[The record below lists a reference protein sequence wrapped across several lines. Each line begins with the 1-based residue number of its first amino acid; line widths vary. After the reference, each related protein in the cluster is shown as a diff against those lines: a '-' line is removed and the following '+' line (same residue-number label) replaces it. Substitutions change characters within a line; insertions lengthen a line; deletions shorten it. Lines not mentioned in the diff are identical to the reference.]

1 MSEARARPLRG
12 GRVLVASIVAGAATL
27 LLTREAIELY
37 VEILWFA
44 GNGYLDV
51 FRTRVLA
58 RWGVRALV
66 MLAVGAM
73 VYANVRLFA
82 VAVRAFRIRRRFAN
96 LEISERIPDVWISRG
111 TLVVSLLAALWFSAV
126 VPPEAGIALL
136 LLLRAPAWGVSDP
149 VLGHDL
155 SFYVFALPVMGGIV
169 AFALLLVF
177 FLFSLSIAIYA
188 ATGSIRLTRGR
199 VGVEDL
205 ARRHLTLLVT
215 TFLVLLAVR
224 FQIARYIL
232 LLDGNSG
239 VQGLFGFTDAVA
251 RLPALTALAV
261 IALGAAGLVAW
272 GGTRGKV
279 APTATGLGA
288 IAVGTLVLAQIYPA
302 TVQRF
307 RVEPNELES
316 ETPYIEHNLRFTRTG
331 FGLDRL
337 RRERFDYRGTTEEPS
352 PTAVAAQFA
361 GLPVWTPG
369 ALLTTYRQLEAR
381 FRYYEFSDVAIDRYR
396 GPNGLVPVAL
406 AVREIEPG
414 GIEDRNWQNLHI
426 RERYIAGMGAV
437 ASAAERHTLEGR
449 PSTILSAIPPEFAE
463 GVAAP
468 ERLRLVRPSV
478 FFGIRPQAYA
488 IINPTTEAFLDP
500 EGGPG
505 QAGLDYPEGIPIDSW
520 VRKVVLAL
528 RFRDPNLLF
537 ASEVSSRSR
546 FVFRRQVTARARDI
560 APFLSFPEA
569 PYPVVHDGRVVWM
582 LDAFTATR
590 HFPLASAYDLEVRS
604 PVTYVR
610 NSVKV
615 TVDGVSGRVS
625 FYVADE
631 DDPLLESYRRVLPGL
646 FKPLA
651 EMPSGLREHIRYP
664 RALLGLQGRVLFQYH
679 LETAPSFHGQEDV
692 WAPATELAQGTSPV
706 PYRPEYGIYRLPGE
720 RDPEY
725 LLSTAFVPAGRQ
737 NLTALLVA
745 RSDGETYGEL
755 LLYDIPVEEQVPGP
769 RLVEALV
776 EQDPSISQQLSLWR
790 QGGSEVWTGHLHIVP
805 VDGTLMY
812 MEPIFLAAESDAIP
826 ELRQFV
832 VSDGRRV
839 AMRSTLDA
847 TLAAL
852 GAMTASDDEA
862 EDLVAQPGLTQP
874 RALATDASTWPGD
887 ALDLLERAEEALRSG
902 DFAGFGSRLGELRD
916 LLERFR
922 DPSGS

>member
-1 MSEARARPLRG
+1 MSEARPRPWRG
-12 GRVLVASIVAGAATL
+12 GRILVVSIAAATAVLVLA
-27 LLTREAIELY
+27 REAIDLY
-37 VEILWFA
+37 VEILWFGA
-44 GNGYLDV
+44 NGYLDV
-51 FRTRVLA
+51 FWTRVLA
-58 RWGVRALV
+58 RWGVRILV

-82 VAVRAFRIRRRFAN
+82 VAVRALRIRRRFAN
-96 LEISERIPDVWISRG
+96 LEISERIPGVWISRG
-111 TLVVSLLAALWFSAV
+111 TLVISVLAALWFSAV
-126 VPPEAGIALL
+126 VPPEAGLALL
-136 LLLRAPAWGVSDP
+136 LLLRAPAWGLSDP
-149 VLGHDL
+149 ILGHDL
-155 SFYVFALPVMGGIV
+155 SFYIFALPVMSGIV

-188 ATGSIRLTRGR
+188 ATGALRLTRK
-199 VGVEDL
+199 GVRLEDL
-205 ARRHLTLLVT
+205 ARRHLVLLVT

-251 RLPALTALAV
+251 RLPSLTALAV
-261 IALGAAGLVAW
+261 VALGSAALVAW
-272 GGTRGKV
+272 GGARRKV
-279 APTATGLGA
+279 VPTAAGLGGMV
-288 IAVGTLVLAQIYPA
+288 VGTLVLAQLYPA

-316 ETPYIEHNLRFTRTG
+316 ETPFIEHNLEFTRMG
-331 FGLDRL
+331 FGLDQL
-337 RRERFDYRGTTEEPS
+337 QRERFDYRGTIEEPRA
-352 PTAVAAQFA
+352 TAAAAQFA
-361 GLPVWTPG
+361 GIPVWTPG
-369 ALLTTYRQLEAR
+369 ALLSTYRQLEAR
-381 FRYYEFSDVAIDRYR
+381 FRYYEFSDVTIDRYR
-396 GPNGLVPVAL
+396 GPDGGLVPVAL

-437 ASAAERHTLEGR
+437 ASAAEEHTPEGR

-488 IINPTTEAFLDP
+488 IINPTAEAFLDP
-500 EGGPG
+500 EGAPG
-505 QAGLDYPEGIPIDSW
+505 QAGVDYPEGILLDSW
-520 VRKVVLAL
+520 LRKVLLAL
-528 RFRDPNLLF
+528 RFRDANLLF
-537 ASEVSSRSR
+537 ASEVSPRSR

-560 APFLSFPEA
+560 APFLRFPQA
-569 PYPVVHDGRVVWM
+569 PYPVVHEGRVVWM

-590 HFPLASAYDLEVRS
+590 HFPLASAYELEPRS
-604 PVTYVR
+604 PVSYVR

-615 TVDGVSGRVS
+615 TVDGVTGRVS
-625 FYVADE
+625 FYVVDE
-631 DDPLLESYRRVLPGL
+631 NDPLLEGYRRTLPGL
-646 FKPLA
+646 FQPME
-651 EMPSGLREHIRYP
+651 EMPPGLREHIRYP
-664 RALLGLQGRVLFQYH
+664 SELLRLQGRVLFQYH

-692 WAPATELAQGTSPV
+692 WAPATELAQGTNPV
-706 PYRPEYGIYRLPGE
+706 PYRPEYGIFRLPGE
-720 RDPEY
+720 QEPEY
-725 LLSTAFVPAGRQ
+725 LLTTAFVPAGRQ

-745 RSDGETYGEL
+745 RSDGDHYGEL
-755 LLYDIPVEEQVPGP
+755 LLYDVPVEEQVPGP

-839 AMRSTLDA
+839 AMQPTLDA

-852 GAMTASDDEA
+852 AAVTPPEEGTTTDPP
-862 EDLVAQPGLTQP
+862 DLGEL
-874 RALATDASTWPGD
+874 RELAADTSTWPAD
-887 ALDLLERAEEALRSG
+887 ALDLLDRAEEALRAG
-902 DFAGFGSRLGELRD
+902 DFAGFGAHLRELRD
-916 LLERFR
+916 LLERFE
-922 DPSGS
+922 DQAGS

>member
-1 MSEARARPLRG
+1 VSEARPRPWRG
-12 GRVLVASIVAGAATL
+12 GRVLVASIVAGAAVL
-27 LLTREAIELY
+27 LVAREAIDLY
-37 VEILWFA
+37 VEVLWFGA
-44 GNGYLDV
+44 NGYLDV
-51 FRTRVLA
+51 FWTRTLA
-58 RWGVRALV
+58 RWGVRVLV

-82 VAVRAFRIRRRFAN
+82 VAVRALRIRRRFAN
-96 LEISERIPDVWISRG
+96 LEISERIPGVWISRG
-111 TLVVSLLAALWFSAV
+111 TLVISVLAALWFSAV
-126 VPPEAGIALL
+126 VPPEAGLALL
-136 LLLRAPAWGVSDP
+136 LLLRAPAWGLSEP
-149 VLGHDL
+149 VLGHDV
-155 SFYVFALPVMGGIV
+155 SFYIFALPVMSGIL
-169 AFALLLVF
+169 AFALLLIF

-188 ATGSIRLTRGR
+188 ATGAFRLTRKGLR
-199 VGVEDL
+199 LEDL

-261 IALGAAGLVAW
+261 VALGSAALVAW
-272 GGTRGKV
+272 GGSRRKAV
-279 APTATGLGA
+279 PTAAGLGA
-288 IAVGTLVLAQIYPA
+288 IVVGTLVLAQLYPA

-316 ETPYIEHNLRFTRTG
+316 ETPYIEHNLEYTRIG
-331 FGLDRL
+331 FGLDQL
-337 RRERFDYRGTTEEPS
+337 RRERFDYRGTAEEPRAM
-352 PTAVAAQFA
+352 AVASQFS

-381 FRYYEFSDVAIDRYR
+381 FRYYEFSDVTIDRYR
-396 GPNGLVPVAL
+396 GPEGLVPVAL

-437 ASAAERHTLEGR
+437 ASAAGEHTPEGR

-463 GVAAP
+463 GAAAP

-478 FFGIRPQAYA
+478 FFGLRPQAYA

-500 EGGPG
+500 EGRPG
-505 QAGLDYPEGIPIDSW
+505 QAGVDYPEGILLDSW
-520 VRKVVLAL
+520 LRKVLLAL
-528 RFRDPNLLF
+528 RFRDTNLLF
-537 ASEVSSRSR
+537 ASEVSPRSR

-560 APFLSFPEA
+560 APFLRFPES
-569 PYPVVHDGRVVWM
+569 PYPVVHEGRVVWM

-590 HFPLASAYDLEVRS
+590 HFPLASAYDLEARAA
-604 PVTYVR
+604 VTYVR

-615 TVDGVSGRVS
+615 TVDGVTGRVA

-631 DDPLLESYRRVLPGL
+631 SDPLLEGYRRILPGL
-646 FKPLA
+646 FQPMD
-651 EMPSGLREHIRYP
+651 EMPPGLRDHIRYP
-664 RALLGLQGRVLFQYH
+664 RALLSLQGRVLFQYH

-692 WAPATELAQGTSPV
+692 WAPATELAQGTNPV
-706 PYRPEYGIYRLPGE
+706 PYRPEYAIYRLPGARE
-720 RDPEY
+720 PEY

-745 RSDGETYGEL
+745 RSDGDNYGEL
-755 LLYDIPVEEQVPGP
+755 LLYDIPVEDQVPGP

-776 EQDPSISQQLSLWR
+776 EQDPFISQQLSLWR
-790 QGGSEVWTGHLHIVP
+790 QGGSDVWTGHLHIVP

-839 AMRSTLDA
+839 AMQPTLDA
-847 TLAAL
+847 TVATLAAMAAPDAPEEVI
-852 GAMTASDDEA
+852 GNR
-862 EDLVAQPGLTQP
+862 DLEEL
-874 RALATDASTWPGD
+874 RELATDTSAWPGD
-887 ALDLLERAEEALRSG
+887 ALDLLDRAEEALRAG
-902 DFAGFGSRLGELRD
+902 DFAGFGARLRELRD
-916 LLERFR
+916 LLERFE
-922 DPSGS
+922 DQAGS

>member
-1 MSEARARPLRG
+1 MSEARPRPWRG
-12 GRVLVASIVAGAATL
+12 GRVLVASMVAGAAL
-27 LLTREAIELY
+27 LLLARELVDLY
-37 VEILWFA
+37 VEVLWFGA
-44 GNGYLDV
+44 NGYLDV
-51 FRTRVLA
+51 FWTRVLA
-58 RWGVRALV
+58 RWGVRV
-66 MLAVGAM
+66 VIMLAVGAM
-73 VYANVRLFA
+73 VYVNVRLFA
-82 VAVRAFRIRRRFAN
+82 VAVRALRIRRSFAN
-96 LEISERIPDVWISRG
+96 LEISERIPGVWISRG
-111 TLVVSLLAALWFSAV
+111 TLAISVLAALWFSSV
-126 VPPEAGIALL
+126 VPSEAGLALL

-155 SFYVFALPVMGGIV
+155 SFYIFALPVMSGIV

-177 FLFSLSIAIYA
+177 FLFSLSTAVYA
-188 ATGSIRLTRGR
+188 ATGALRVTRKGF
-199 VGVEDL
+199 GLEDL

-261 IALGAAGLVAW
+261 VALGSAGLVAW
-272 GGTRGKV
+272 GGARRKV
-279 APTATGLGA
+279 VPTAAGLGA
-288 IAVGTLVLAQIYPA
+288 ITVGTLLLAQLYPA

-316 ETPYIEHNLRFTRTG
+316 ETPYIEHNLEFTRMG

-337 RRERFDYRGTTEEPS
+337 QRERFDYRGTAEEPRA
-352 PTAVAAQFA
+352 TAAAAQFA

-369 ALLTTYRQLEAR
+369 ALLSTYRQLEAR
-381 FRYYEFSDVAIDRYR
+381 FRYYEFSDVTIDRYQ
-396 GPNGLVPVAL
+396 GPDGLVPIAL

-437 ASAAERHTLEGR
+437 ASAAEHHTPGGR
-449 PSTILSAIPPEFAE
+449 PSTILSAIPPEFEE
-463 GVAAP
+463 GVGAP
-468 ERLRLVRPSV
+468 EALRLARPSV

-488 IINPTTEAFLDP
+488 IINPTADAFLDP
-500 EGGPG
+500 EGRPG
-505 QAGLDYPEGIPIDSW
+505 EAGTDYPEGILLDSW
-520 VRKVVLAL
+520 PRKFLLAL
-528 RFRDPNLLF
+528 RFRDANLLF
-537 ASEVSSRSR
+537 ASEVSPQSR

-560 APFLSFPEA
+560 APFLRFPEP
-569 PYPVVHDGRVVWM
+569 PYPVVHEGRVVWM

-590 HFPLASAYDLEVRS
+590 HFPLASAYELDPRS
-604 PVTYVR
+604 PVSYMR

-615 TVDGVSGRVS
+615 TVDGVTGRIS

-631 DDPLLESYRRVLPGL
+631 NDPLLEGYRRTLPGL
-646 FKPLA
+646 FQPIE
-651 EMPSGLREHIRYP
+651 EMPPGLREHIRYP
-664 RALLGLQGRVLFQYH
+664 RELLTLQGRVLFQYH

-692 WAPATELAQGTSPV
+692 WAPATELAQGTNPV

-720 RDPEY
+720 PDPEY

-745 RSDGETYGEL
+745 RSDGDHYGEL
-755 LLYDIPVEEQVPGP
+755 ILYDVPVEEQVPGP

-839 AMRSTLDA
+839 AMQPTLDA

-852 GAMTASDDEA
+852 GAVTASEGTVD
-862 EDLVAQPGLTQP
+862 VAPVLGEL
-874 RALATDASTWPGD
+874 RELAADTSAWPGD
-887 ALDLLERAEEALRSG
+887 ALDLLDRAEEALRAG
-902 DFAGFGSRLGELRD
+902 DFAGFGAHLRELRD
-916 LLERFR
+916 LLERFEAGA
-922 DPSGS
+922 GS

>member
-1 MSEARARPLRG
+1 MSESRPRPWRG
-12 GRVLVASIVAGAATL
+12 GRILVVTIVATAAVL
-27 LLTREAIELY
+27 LLAREAIDLY
-37 VEILWFA
+37 VEVLWFGA
-44 GNGYLDV
+44 NGYLDV
-51 FRTRVLA
+51 FWTRTLSS
-58 RWGVRALV
+58 WGVRIAV
-66 MLAVGAM
+66 MLATGAM

-82 VAVRAFRIRRRFAN
+82 IAVRALRIRRRFAN
-96 LEISERIPDVWISRG
+96 LEISERIPGVWISRG
-111 TLVVSLLAALWFSAV
+111 TLVLSALAALWFGAL
-126 VPPEAGIALL
+126 VPPEAGVALL

-155 SFYVFALPVMGGIV
+155 SFYVFTLPVLSGVV
-169 AFALLLVF
+169 AFALLLIF
-177 FLFSLSIAIYA
+177 FLLSLSIAIYA
-188 ATGSIRLTRGR
+188 ATGALRLTRR
-199 VGVEDL
+199 GVALEDL
-205 ARRHLTLLVT
+205 ARRHLTLLVA

-251 RLPALTALAV
+251 RLPALTALAGV
-261 IALGAAGLVAW
+261 ALGAAGLVAW
-272 GGTRGKV
+272 GGARRKLV
-279 APTATGLGA
+279 PVATGLGA
-288 IAVGTLVLAQIYPA
+288 MVVGTLLLAQLYPA

-316 ETPYIEHNLRFTRTG
+316 ETPYIRHNLEFTRMG

-337 RRERFDYRGTTEEPS
+337 RRERFDYRGTAEEPRA
-352 PTAVAAQFA
+352 TAVAAQFA

-369 ALLTTYRQLEAR
+369 ALLSTYRQLEAR
-381 FRYYEFSDVAIDRYR
+381 FRYYEFSDVTIDRYR
-396 GPNGLVPVAL
+396 GPDGLVPVAL

-437 ASAAERHTLEGR
+437 ASAAEHHTPEGR
-449 PSTILSAIPPEFAE
+449 PATILSAIPPEFTE
-463 GVAAP
+463 GAAAP
-468 ERLRLVRPSV
+468 ESLRLVRPSV

-488 IINPTTEAFLDP
+488 IINPTSEAFLDP
-500 EGGPG
+500 QGRPG
-505 QAGLDYPEGIPIDSW
+505 QAGVDYPEGILLDSW
-520 VRKVVLAL
+520 LRKFLLAL
-528 RFRDPNLLF
+528 RFRDANLLF
-537 ASEVSSRSR
+537 ASEVSSESR
-546 FVFRRQVTARARDI
+546 FVLRRQVTARARDI
-560 APFLSFPEA
+560 APFLRFAEPA
-569 PYPVVHDGRVVWM
+569 YPVIHEGRIVWM

-590 HFPLASAYDLEVRS
+590 HFPLASAYELEPRS
-604 PVTYVR
+604 PVSYVR

-615 TVDGVSGRVS
+615 TVDGITGRPS
-625 FYVADE
+625 YYVVD
-631 DDPLLESYRRVLPGL
+631 DGDPLLEGYRRILPGL
-646 FKPLA
+646 FQPIA
-651 EMPSGLREHIRYP
+651 EMPAGLREHIRYP
-664 RALLGLQGRVLFQYH
+664 RELLGLQGRVLFQYH

-692 WAPATELAQGTSPV
+692 WAPATELAEGTNPV

-720 RDPEY
+720 AEPEY

-745 RSDGETYGEL
+745 RSDGDNYGEL
-755 LLYDIPVEEQVPGP
+755 LLYDVPVEEQVPGP

-776 EQDPSISQQLSLWR
+776 EQDPDISQQLSLWR

-839 AMRSTLDA
+839 AMQPTLDA

-852 GAMTASDDEA
+852 AAVTTSEEIDDTAVLGQLEEIAADTA
-862 EDLVAQPGLTQP
+862 
-874 RALATDASTWPGD
+874 TWPSD
-887 ALDLLERAEEALRSG
+887 ALELLDRAEEALRAG
-902 DFAGFGSRLGELRD
+902 DFAGFGTRLRELRD
-916 LLERFR
+916 LLRRFE
-922 DPSGS
+922 DGAGS

>member
-1 MSEARARPLRG
+1 MSETPTRPWRG
-12 GRVLVASIVAGAATL
+12 GRVLVASMVAGAAL
-27 LLTREAIELY
+27 LLLGREAVDLY
-37 VEILWFA
+37 VEVLWFGA
-44 GNGYLDV
+44 NGYLDV
-51 FRTRVLA
+51 FWTRVLA
-58 RWGVRALV
+58 RWGVRVLV

-82 VAVRAFRIRRRFAN
+82 AAVRAFRIRRRFAN
-96 LEISERIPDVWISRG
+96 LEISERIPGVWISRG
-111 TLVVSLLAALWFSAV
+111 TLAISVLAALWFSAV
-126 VPPEAGIALL
+126 VPPEAGLALL

-155 SFYVFALPVMGGIV
+155 SFYVFALPVMNGIV
-169 AFALLLVF
+169 AFALLLIF
-177 FLFSLSIAIYA
+177 FLFSLSIAVYA
-188 ATGSIRLTRGR
+188 ATGALRLTRKG
-199 VGVEDL
+199 VGLEDL

-215 TFLVLLAVR
+215 TFLVVLAVR
-224 FQIARYIL
+224 FQIGRYIL
-232 LLDGNSG
+232 LLDGNSD
-239 VQGLFGFTDAVA
+239 VQGLFGFTDAVS
-251 RLPALTALAV
+251 RLPGLTTLAV
-261 IALGAAGLVAW
+261 VALGAAGLVAW
-272 GGTRGKV
+272 GGARRKV
-279 APTATGLGA
+279 VPTAAGLGA
-288 IAVGTLVLAQIYPA
+288 MVVGTLVLAQLYPA

-316 ETPYIEHNLRFTRTG
+316 ETLYIGYNLEFTRMG

-337 RRERFDYRGTTEEPS
+337 QRERFDYRGTIEES
-352 PTAVAAQFA
+352 RATAAAAQFA

-369 ALLTTYRQLEAR
+369 ALLSTYRQLEAR
-381 FRYYEFSDVAIDRYR
+381 FRYYEFSDVTIDRYQ
-396 GPNGLVPVAL
+396 GPDGLVPVAL

-426 RERYIAGMGAV
+426 RERYIAGVGAV
-437 ASAAERHTLEGR
+437 ASAAEQHTPEGR

-463 GVAAP
+463 GVGAP
-468 ERLRLVRPSV
+468 EALRLARPSV

-488 IINPTTEAFLDP
+488 IINPTADAFLDP
-500 EGGPG
+500 EGRPG
-505 QAGLDYPEGIPIDSW
+505 QAGTDYPEGILLDSW
-520 VRKVVLAL
+520 LRKFLLAL
-528 RFRDPNLLF
+528 RFRDANLLF
-537 ASEVSSRSR
+537 ASEVSPQSR
-546 FVFRRQVTARARDI
+546 FVFRRQVTGRARDI
-560 APFLSFPEA
+560 APFLRFPEP
-569 PYPVVHDGRVVWM
+569 PYPVVHEGRVVWM

-590 HFPLASAYDLEVRS
+590 HFPLASAYELDPRS
-604 PVTYVR
+604 PVSYVR

-615 TVDGVSGRVS
+615 TVDGVTGRVS

-631 DDPLLESYRRVLPGL
+631 DDPLLEGYRRTLPSL
-646 FKPLA
+646 FQPIG
-651 EMPSGLREHIRYP
+651 EMPPGLREHIRYP
-664 RALLGLQGRVLFQYH
+664 RELLSLQGRVLFQYH

-692 WAPATELAQGTSPV
+692 WAPATELAQGTNPV

-745 RSDGETYGEL
+745 RSDGDHYGEL
-755 LLYDIPVEEQVPGP
+755 LLYDVPVEEQVPGP

-839 AMRSTLDA
+839 AMQPTLDA

-852 GAMTASDDEA
+852 AAVTTPEGTADIP
-862 EDLVAQPGLTQP
+862 DLGEL
-874 RALATDASTWPGD
+874 RELAADTSIWPGD
-887 ALDLLERAEEALRSG
+887 ALDLLDRAEEALRAG
-902 DFAGFGSRLGELRD
+902 DFAGFGARLRELRD
-916 LLERFR
+916 LLERFE
-922 DPSGS
+922 DGAGS

>member
-1 MSEARARPLRG
+1 MSEARLRPWRG
-12 GRVLVASIVAGAATL
+12 GRVLLVSIVVGAAL
-27 LLTREAIELY
+27 LLLAREAIDLY
-37 VEILWFA
+37 VEVLWFGA
-44 GNGYLDV
+44 NGYLDV
-51 FRTRVLA
+51 FWTRALS
-58 RWGVRALV
+58 RWGVRIVV
-66 MLAVGAM
+66 MLVVGAM

-82 VAVRAFRIRRRFAN
+82 VAVRALRIRRRFAN
-96 LEISERIPDVWISRG
+96 LEISEKIPDIWITRG
-111 TLVVSLLAALWFSAV
+111 TLVLSVLAALWFGTV
-126 VPPEAGIALL
+126 VPPEAGLALL
-136 LLLRAPAWGVSDP
+136 LLLRAPAWGVTDP

-155 SFYVFALPVMGGIV
+155 SFYIFALPVMSGIV
-169 AFALLLVF
+169 AFALLLIF
-177 FLFSLSIAIYA
+177 FLFSLSIAVYA
-188 ATGSIRLTRGR
+188 ATGALRLTRSGI
-199 VGVEDL
+199 GLEDL

-232 LLDGNSG
+232 LLDGNSD

-251 RLPALTALAV
+251 RLPALTTLV
-261 IALGAAGLVAW
+261 LVALGAAGLVAW
-272 GGTRGKV
+272 GGARRKV
-279 APTATGLGA
+279 VPTATGLGA
-288 IAVGTLVLAQIYPA
+288 IVVGTLVLAQLYPA

-316 ETPYIEHNLRFTRTG
+316 ETPYIEHNLEFTRMG

-337 RRERFDYRGTTEEPS
+337 QRERFDYRGTAGGTGETS
-352 PTAVAAQFA
+352 IAAQFA

-369 ALLTTYRQLEAR
+369 ALLSTYRQLEAR
-381 FRYYEFSDVAIDRYR
+381 FRYYEFSDVTIDRYR

-437 ASAAERHTLEGR
+437 ASAAEQHTPEGR

-463 GVAAP
+463 GVEAP
-468 ERLRLVRPSV
+468 DGLRLVRPSV
-478 FFGIRPQAYA
+478 FFGVRPQAYA
-488 IINPTTEAFLDP
+488 IINPTADAFLDP
-500 EGGPG
+500 QGEPG
-505 QAGLDYPEGIPIDSW
+505 QAGVDYPEGILLDSW
-520 VRKVVLAL
+520 LRKLLLAL
-528 RFRDPNLLF
+528 RFRDANLLF
-537 ASEVSSRSR
+537 ASEVASDSR
-546 FVFRRQVTARARDI
+546 FVFRRQVTERARDI
-560 APFLSFPEA
+560 APFLRFPEPA
-569 PYPVVHDGRVVWM
+569 YPVVDEGRVVWM

-590 HFPLASAYDLEVRS
+590 HFPLASAYELEGRS
-604 PVTYVR
+604 PVSYVR

-615 TVDGVSGRVS
+615 TVDGVTGRIA
-625 FYVADE
+625 FYIADE
-631 DDPLLESYRRVLPGL
+631 NDILLEGYRRTLPEL
-646 FKPLA
+646 FQPLSA
-651 EMPSGLREHIRYP
+651 MPPGLREHIRYP
-664 RALLGLQGRVLFQYH
+664 RELLTLQGRVLFQYH

-692 WAPATELAQGTSPV
+692 WAPATELAEGTNPV
-706 PYRPEYGIYRLPGE
+706 PYRPEYGIYSLPGE
-720 RDPEY
+720 QEPEY

-745 RSDGETYGEL
+745 RSDGEHYGEL
-755 LLYDIPVEEQVPGP
+755 LLYDVPVEEQVPGP

-839 AMRSTLDA
+839 AMQPTLNA

-852 GAMTASDDEA
+852 AAVTAPEETFDTT
-862 EDLVAQPGLTQP
+862 DLGEL
-874 RALATDASTWPGD
+874 RELAADTSAWPGD
-887 ALDLLERAEEALRSG
+887 ALDLLDRAEEALRAG
-902 DFAGFGSRLGELRD
+902 DFAGFGARLRELRD
-916 LLERFR
+916 LLEQVE
-922 DPSGS
+922 DGAGS

>member
-1 MSEARARPLRG
+1 MSEARPRPWRG
-12 GRVLVASIVAGAATL
+12 GRVLLVAIVVAAAL
-27 LLTREAIELY
+27 LLVAREAIDMY
-37 VEILWFA
+37 VEVRWFGA
-44 GNGYLDV
+44 NGYLDV
-51 FRTRVLA
+51 FWTRTLSN
-58 RWGVRALV
+58 WGVRLLV
-66 MLAVGAM
+66 MLATGAL
-73 VYANVRLFA
+73 VYANMRLFA

-96 LEISERIPDVWISRG
+96 LEISERIPAVWISRG
-111 TLVVSLLAALWFSAV
+111 AIALSVLAALWFGAV
-126 VPPEAGIALL
+126 VPPEAGLALL
-136 LLLRAPAWGVSDP
+136 LLLRAPAWGIVDP

-155 SFYVFALPVMGGIV
+155 SFYVFALPVMSGIV
-169 AFALLLVF
+169 AFALLLIF

-188 ATGSIRLTRGR
+188 ATGALRLTRKG
-199 VGVEDL
+199 VGLDDL
-205 ARRHLTLLVT
+205 ARRHLTLLVS

-251 RLPALTALAV
+251 RLPALAALV
-261 IALGAAGLVAW
+261 VVSLVAAGLVAW
-272 GGTRGKV
+272 GGSRGKV
-279 APTATGLGA
+279 VPAASGLGA
-288 IAVGTLVLAQIYPA
+288 MVVGTLVLAQLYPA

-316 ETPYIEHNLRFTRTG
+316 ETPYIEHNLEFTRAG

-337 RRERFDYRGTTEEPS
+337 QRERFDYRGTAEAS
-352 PTAVAAQFA
+352 PNATAATQFA

-369 ALLTTYRQLEAR
+369 ALLSTYRQLEAR
-381 FRYYEFSDVAIDRYR
+381 FRYYEFSDVTIDRYR
-396 GPNGLVPVAL
+396 GPDGLTPVAL

-437 ASAAERHTLEGR
+437 ASAAERHTPEGR

-468 ERLRLVRPSV
+468 EALRLVRPSV

-488 IINPTTEAFLDP
+488 IINPTNEAFLDP
-500 EGGPG
+500 QGRPG
-505 QAGLDYPEGIPIDSW
+505 QPGVDYPEGILLDSW
-520 VRKVVLAL
+520 LRKLLLAL
-528 RFRDPNLLF
+528 RFRDANLLF
-537 ASEVSSRSR
+537 ASEVSSESR
-546 FVFRRQVTARARDI
+546 FVFRRQVTARVRDI
-560 APFLSFPEA
+560 APFLRFPEPA
-569 PYPVVHDGRVVWM
+569 YPVVHEGRVVWM

-590 HFPLASAYDLEVRS
+590 HFPLASPHELGTRS
-604 PVTYVR
+604 AVSYVR

-615 TVDGVSGRVS
+615 TVDAVTGRTS
-625 FYVADE
+625 FYIADE
-631 DDPLLESYRRVLPGL
+631 SDPLLEGYRRTLPGL
-646 FKPLA
+646 LRPMD

-664 RALLGLQGRVLFQYH
+664 RELLRLQGRVLFQYH

-692 WAPATELAQGTSPV
+692 WAPATELAEGTNPV

-720 RDPEY
+720 PDPEY

-737 NLTALLVA
+737 NLTALLIA
-745 RSDGETYGEL
+745 RSDGEHYGEL
-755 LLYDIPVEEQVPGP
+755 LLYDVPVEDQVPGP

-776 EQDPSISQQLSLWR
+776 EQDPFISQQLSLWR

-839 AMRSTLDA
+839 AMQPTLNA

-852 GAMTASDDEA
+852 AAA
-862 EDLVAQPGLTQP
+862 TQP
-874 RALATDASTWPGD
+874 EGVADARDLANVPELTADTSGWPGD
-887 ALDLLERAEEALRSG
+887 ALNLLDSAEQALRAG
-902 DFAGFGSRLGELRD
+902 DFAGFGARLRELRD
-916 LLERFR
+916 LLERFGEGA
-922 DPSGS
+922 GS

>member
-1 MSEARARPLRG
+1 MSELRQQPWKG
-12 GRVLVASIVAGAATL
+12 GRILVVTIVTAAAVL
-27 LLTREAIELY
+27 LLAREATDFY
-37 VEILWFA
+37 VEILWFGA
-44 GNGYLDV
+44 NGYLDV
-51 FRTRVLA
+51 FWTRALS
-58 RWGVRALV
+58 RWGVRIAV
-66 MLAVGAM
+66 MLATGAM

-82 VAVRAFRIRRRFAN
+82 IAVRALRIRRRFAN
-96 LEISERIPDVWISRG
+96 LEISERIPGVWISRG
-111 TLVVSLLAALWFSAV
+111 TLVISVLVALWFGAV
-126 VPPEAGIALL
+126 VPPEAGLALL
-136 LLLRAPAWGVSDP
+136 LLLRAPAWGMSDP
-149 VLGHDL
+149 VLGYDL
-155 SFYVFALPVMGGIV
+155 SFYIFALPVMSGIV
-169 AFALLLVF
+169 AFALLLIF

-188 ATGSIRLTRGR
+188 ATGALRLKRS
-199 VGVEDL
+199 GVSLEDL

-215 TFLVLLAVR
+215 SFLVLLAVR

-232 LLDGNSG
+232 LLDGSSD

-251 RLPALTALAV
+251 RLPALAALVVVALA
-261 IALGAAGLVAW
+261 AAALVAW
-272 GGTRGKV
+272 GGSRRKV
-279 APTATGLGA
+279 VPTAAGLAG
-288 IAVGTLVLAQIYPA
+288 IGIGTLVLAQLYPA

-307 RVEPNELES
+307 RVEPNELER
-316 ETPYIEHNLRFTRTG
+316 ETPYIEHNLEFTRMG

-337 RRERFDYRGTTEEPS
+337 QRERFDYRGEAQDTRAA
-352 PTAVAAQFA
+352 TAADQFA

-381 FRYYEFSDVAIDRYR
+381 FRYYEFSDVTIDRYR
-396 GPNGLVPVAL
+396 GPNGVAPVAL

-437 ASAAERHTLEGR
+437 ASAAEQHTPEGR
-449 PSTILSAIPPEFAE
+449 PSTILSAIPPEFTE

-468 ERLRLVRPSV
+468 EGLRLVRPSV
-478 FFGIRPQAYA
+478 FFGIRPQTYA
-488 IINPTTEAFLDP
+488 IINPTAEAFLDP
-500 EGGPG
+500 EGRPG
-505 QAGLDYPEGIPIDSW
+505 QAGVDFPEGILLDSW
-520 VRKVVLAL
+520 LRKLLLAL
-528 RFRDPNLLF
+528 RFRDANLLF
-537 ASEVSSRSR
+537 ASEVSGESR

-560 APFLSFPEA
+560 APFLRFPEP

-590 HFPLASAYDLEVRS
+590 HFPLASAYDLEPRS
-604 PVTYVR
+604 PVSYVR

-615 TVDGVSGRVS
+615 TVDGVTGRTS

-631 DDPLLESYRRVLPGL
+631 DDPLLEGYRRTLPDL
-646 FKPLA
+646 FQPLA
-651 EMPSGLREHIRYP
+651 EMPPGLREHLRYP
-664 RALLGLQGRVLFQYH
+664 RELLRLQGRVLFQYH

-706 PYRPEYGIYRLPGE
+706 PYRPEYGIYRLPGARE
-720 RDPEY
+720 PEY
-725 LLSTAFVPAGRQ
+725 LLNTAFVPAGRQ

-745 RSDGETYGEL
+745 RSDGDNYGEL
-755 LLYDIPVEEQVPGP
+755 ILYDIPVEEQVPGP

-805 VDGTLMY
+805 VDGTLMF

-839 AMRSTLDA
+839 AMQPTLDA

-852 GAMTASDDEA
+852 AAMTTPEETEVDDTRDLGQLERLVSDTA
-862 EDLVAQPGLTQP
+862 
-874 RALATDASTWPGD
+874 TWPND
-887 ALDLLERAEEALRSG
+887 ALDLLDRAEEALRAG
-902 DFAGFGSRLGELRD
+902 DFAGFGARLSELRD
-916 LLERFR
+916 LLERL
-922 DPSGS
+922 DDGAGS

>member
-1 MSEARARPLRG
+1 MSEPRPRPWKG
-12 GRVLVASIVAGAATL
+12 GRILVVTIVAAASVL
-27 LLTREAIELY
+27 LLAREAIDLY
-37 VEILWFA
+37 VEVLWFGA
-44 GNGYLDV
+44 NGYLDV
-51 FRTRVLA
+51 FWTRALSS
-58 RWGVRALV
+58 WGVRVAV
-66 MLAVGAM
+66 MLATGAL

-82 VAVRAFRIRRRFAN
+82 IAVRALRIRRRFAN
-96 LEISERIPDVWISRG
+96 LEISERIPGVWISRG
-111 TLVVSLLAALWFSAV
+111 TLVLSVLAALWFGAL
-126 VPPEAGIALL
+126 VPPEAGVALL

-155 SFYVFALPVMGGIV
+155 SFYIFALPVMNGVV
-169 AFALLLVF
+169 AFALLLIF
-177 FLFSLSIAIYA
+177 FLLSMCVAIYA
-188 ATGSIRLTRGR
+188 ATGALRLTRG
-199 VGVEDL
+199 GVALEDL

-215 TFLVLLAVR
+215 TFLVLLAIR

-251 RLPALTALAV
+251 RLPALTALV
-261 IALGAAGLVAW
+261 WVALGAAGLVAW
-272 GGTRGKV
+272 GGARRKV
-279 APTATGLGA
+279 APVAVGLGA
-288 IAVGTLVLAQIYPA
+288 MVVGSLVLAQLYPA

-316 ETPYIEHNLRFTRTG
+316 ETPYIRHNLEFTRMG

-337 RRERFDYRGTTEEPS
+337 RRERFDYRGTAEQPRAA
-352 PTAVAAQFA
+352 AVAAQFA

-369 ALLTTYRQLEAR
+369 ALLSTYRQLEAR
-381 FRYYEFSDVAIDRYR
+381 FRYYEFSDVTIDRYR
-396 GPNGLVPVAL
+396 GPDGLVPVAL

-437 ASAAERHTLEGR
+437 ASAAEHHTPEGR
-449 PSTILSAIPPEFAE
+449 PATILSAIPPEFAE

-468 ERLRLVRPSV
+468 EALRLVRPSV

-500 EGGPG
+500 EGRPG
-505 QAGLDYPEGIPIDSW
+505 QAGTDYPEGILLDSW
-520 VRKVVLAL
+520 LRKLLLAL
-528 RFRDPNLLF
+528 RFRDANLLF
-537 ASEVSSRSR
+537 AAEVSPESR
-546 FVFRRQVTARARDI
+546 FVLRRQVTARARDI
-560 APFLSFPEA
+560 APFLRFAEPA
-569 PYPVVHDGRVVWM
+569 YPVVHEGRIVWM
-582 LDAFTATR
+582 LDAFTVTR
-590 HFPLASAYDLEVRS
+590 HFPLASAYELEPRS
-604 PVTYVR
+604 RVSYVR

-615 TVDGVSGRVS
+615 TVDGITGRAS
-625 FYVADE
+625 FYVVDDE
-631 DDPLLESYRRVLPGL
+631 DPLLEGYRRILPGL
-646 FKPLA
+646 FQPMT
-651 EMPSGLREHIRYP
+651 EMPSGLREHMRYP
-664 RALLGLQGRVLFQYH
+664 RELLGLQGRVLFQYH
-679 LETAPSFHGQEDV
+679 LETAPAFHGQEDV
-692 WAPATELAQGTSPV
+692 WAPATELAEGTNPV

-720 RDPEY
+720 QEPEY

-745 RSDGETYGEL
+745 RSDGDNYGEL
-755 LLYDIPVEEQVPGP
+755 LLYDVPIEDQVPGP

-776 EQDPSISQQLSLWR
+776 EQDPFISQQLSLWR

-839 AMRSTLDA
+839 AMQPTLNA

-852 GAMTASDDEA
+852 AAITTPEGIDDTRDLGQLERVVSD
-862 EDLVAQPGLTQP
+862 T
-874 RALATDASTWPGD
+874 STWPSE
-887 ALDLLERAEEALRSG
+887 ALDLLDRAEEALRAG
-902 DFAGFGSRLGELRD
+902 DFGGFGARLGELRD
-916 LLERFR
+916 LLRRFEEGAE
-922 DPSGS
+922 S